1 MEEKLQTKVTLENQ
15 KDFYQSLY
23 STDRP
28 LIDLKEIVADQYL
41 LVDCCGQQYCEN
53 YPDLNIITLETITT
67 AKQFN
72 FTKDQFD
79 YLIDNR
85 VFNKLSWPKISTKN
99 CVVIFDHSPLF
110 KYLTV
115 AEIINELDV
124 VSTRYNP
131 NTILLQSSLFFIDD
145 RRLSDRFYNLV
156 NIKIKNYVV
165 EKFYYDTLTTELM
178 IQFKIKNFNV
188 DTN

>member
-1 MEEKLQTKVTLENQ
+1 MEEKLQTKVTLQNQ

-28 LIDLKEIVADQYL
+28 LIDLKKIVADQYL
-41 LVDCCGQQYCEN
+41 LVDCRGQQYCKN
-53 YPDLNIITLETITT
+53 YPDLDIITLETITT

-85 VFNKLSWPKISTKN
+85 VFNKLRWPKISTEN
-99 CVVIFDHSPLF
+99 CVVIFDYSPLL

-115 AEIINELDV
+115 AEIINELET
-124 VSTRYNP
+124 VSEQYSP
-131 NTILLQSSLFFIDD
+131 NTILLQSSLIFIDD
-145 RRLSDRFYNLV
+145 NRLTDRFYNLV
-156 NIKIKNYVV
+156 DIQIKNYMV
-165 EKFYYDTLTTELM
+165 EKFYYDTNNTELM
-178 IQFKIKNFNV
+178 IQFEIKNSNA

>member
-1 MEEKLQTKVTLENQ
+1 MQEKLQTKVTLENQ
-15 KDFYQSLY
+15 KIFYQSLY

-28 LIDLKEIVADQYL
+28 LIDLKKIVADQYL
-41 LVDCCGQQYCEN
+41 LVDCRGQQYCKN
-53 YPDLNIITLETITT
+53 YPDLDIITLETITT

-85 VFNKLSWPKISTKN
+85 VFNKLGWPKISTKN
-99 CVVIFDHSPLF
+99 CVVIFDRPPLL

-115 AEIINELDV
+115 AEIINELTT
-124 VSTRYNP
+124 VSQRYNP

-145 RRLSDRFYNLV
+145 DRLKDRFYNLV
-156 NIKIKNYVV
+156 DIQIKNYVI
-165 EKFYYDTLTTELM
+165 EKFYYDTHTTELI
-178 IQFKIKNFNV
+178 IQFKTKNV
-188 DTN
+188 DADTN